1 MTELLS
7 ELLKGDSVL
16 IETEKLTEFW
26 EFCDTQDNLY
36 AFFYEYFEAH
46 VKISIDKKE
55 TILRTKMKNNENNC
69 RI

>member
-26 EFCDTQDNLY
+26 QFCDTQDNLY
-36 AFFYEYFEAH
+36 AFFYEYSETL

-55 TILRTKMKNNENNC
+55 TFLRTKMKNNENNC